1 MNFKEYSFLDK
12 SILIKFPNDWIVKEQ
27 DDNLIK
33 VSFPS
38 GPYPTLD
45 CYLSCFDNPK
55 INTEDKIKQY
65 LLNGIDTGQ
74 EVENILDNLYVLKH
88 KFKSEGDN
96 LLLIKIVSILKPRT
110 FREVR
115 FSLAWPDN
123 EEANKIV
130 SKISKTLENVI
141 SKIKFSEVKTAFDEL
156 GIIKNKLDNLILQK
170 NVFWEKLEILLP
182 KKWIINNNFVA
193 KKFKN
198 ILLIGIG
205 YKANVNDIRHS
216 PALSFVDYFEKKNI
230 KFSYYDQLIPKFTH
244 NKRNSK
250 HIKFLIFHY
259 TGMKKE
265 SEALKKLTKIQSEV
279 SSHYF
284 IKNNGDIVLLVPDL
298 YIAWH
303 AGKSSWKSYEYLNK
317 YSIGIEI
324 NNPGHQFNYKRFSKK
339 QIKSILNLSKFL
351 IKKYKINSKN
361 ILGHSD
367 ISHNRKKD

>member
-12 SILIKFPNDWIVKEQ
+12 AILIQFPEDWVVKEQ

-33 VSFPS
+33 VSFPF

-130 SKISKTLENVI
+130 NKLSRTIDDVVN
-141 SKIKFSEVKTAFDEL
+141 KIKFSKFKTDFDDQA
-156 GIIKNKLDNLILQK
+156 IIKNKLENLILQK
-170 NVFWEKLEILLP
+170 NVFWEKLEISLP
-182 KKWIINNNFVA
+182 KRWIINNKNEESFVNLELDKIYQLSLFFEYFEINISKREKMKDEIVTSFLNEITKDVAINDQTLVKAGENNFLFSFFSIENNEGA
-193 KKFKN
+193 KFKN
-198 ILLIGIG
+198 HIWYRIHVKESKILIVSFVFG
-205 YKANVNDIRHS
+205 YK
-216 PALSFVDYFEKKNI
+216 LKTKKI
-230 KFSYYDQLIPKFTH
+230 GEIYYNKINELI
-244 NKRNSK
+244 
-250 HIKFLIFHY
+250 
-259 TGMKKE
+259 
-265 SEALKKLTKIQSEV
+265 
-279 SSHYF
+279 
-284 IKNNGDIVLLVPDL
+284 
-298 YIAWH
+298 
-303 AGKSSWKSYEYLNK
+303 KSSELN
-317 YSIGIEI
+317 
-324 NNPGHQFNYKRFSKK
+324 
-339 QIKSILNLSKFL
+339 
-351 IKKYKINSKN
+351 
-361 ILGHSD
+361 
-367 ISHNRKKD
+367 